1 MQSIKSKALILPCL
15 LALGATLSVSGCATQ
30 ANITI
35 PDSLREPCVP
45 TADVSQATTVADLAK
60 AIIQGDADTRVC
72 SIKKDAVVAIAE
84 SQNRR
89 WWWPF

>member
-1 MQSIKSKALILPCL
+1 VQSMRLKGLTSLCL
-15 LALGATLSVSGCATQ
+15 MASLAICSGCATGVR
-30 ANITI
+30 I

-45 TADVSQATTVADLAK
+45 TADVSQATTVADLGK

-84 SQNRR
+84 AGNRR